1 MTEQLFDILSLCK
14 GCFLRREKNMKKILM
29 KLLLVT
35 MLFVGFGVSVVNAEE
50 DEIRK
55 VVYHADFADPRRFS
69 AMLTSINN
77 MTTHYQNE
85 MIDYDVRI
93 VFVAHGIRF
102 VTEDKLE
109 KTPFAED
116 KAMLERRESN
126 TGRLST
132 LNTVQEVKLEL
143 CDITRSGIGLDKSK
157 LLEGVESV
165 PSGVVRIAELQS
177 QGFSYIKIE

>member
-1 MTEQLFDILSLCK
+1 
-14 GCFLRREKNMKKILM
+14 MKKSF
-29 KLLLVT
+29 KR
-35 MLFVGFGVSVVNAEE
+35 LFVVSLFAIYFAGAPVLAQ
-50 DEIRK
+50 DDGARK

-77 MTTHYQNE
+77 MVLHYQNE

-102 VTEDKLE
+102 LTSDKLE
-109 KTPFAED
+109 NTPFAED
-116 KAMLERRESN
+116 KTMAERRESN

-132 LNTVQEVKLEL
+132 LASLHDVKLEL
-143 CDITRSGIGLDKSK
+143 CDITRTGITLDEAR
-157 LLEGVESV
+157 LLDGVALV